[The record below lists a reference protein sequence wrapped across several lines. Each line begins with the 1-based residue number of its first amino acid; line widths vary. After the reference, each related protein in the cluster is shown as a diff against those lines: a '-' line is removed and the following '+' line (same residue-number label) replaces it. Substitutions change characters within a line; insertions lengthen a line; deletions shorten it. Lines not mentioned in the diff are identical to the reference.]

1 MKKKNLDD
9 QMNFENFNKTLFD
22 QSIKMINSHVCN
34 LLVVINID
42 CIPHPKCWRTA
53 RLRALAFF

>member
-22 QSIKMINSHVCN
+22 QSIKMINSHKK
-34 LLVVINID
+34 
-42 CIPHPKCWRTA
+42 IPLGDVQLYLKDDMIK
-53 RLRALAFF
+53 